1 MILRL
6 RFRLVCGLSY
16 GSTPSKLPARLGRRP
31 GKSGRTGRGRRRIGS
46 GVSLILDAG
55 AGSSA
60 EATACPAPGRLPG
73 PGPGG
78 LPGGVP
84 PTVQGEGSPAGKAKH
99 PRDGRAR
106 HGSWE
111 RAARPRN
118 PSARAAGPGAT
129 GSPGSIS
136 TSSEGPQIEQSASH
150 DLPIAF
156 RAFLAQRRVRKQ
168 SSHRAAFATAS
179 CGGRQARLHLR
190 EPLGRLLPDQ
200 GLVVVEQGIGQG
212 LGGLGMAS
220 SSRTCPA
227 PSPPCGGPSSER
239 RSATS

>member
-6 RFRLVCGLSY
+6 RFRLVCE
-16 GSTPSKLPARLGRRP
+16 LPLRLYAEQSFRP
-31 GKSGRTGRGRRRIGS
+31 GSDAGRESRTGRGRRRS
-46 GVSLILDAG
+46 AARASLILDAG
-55 AGSSA
+55 FVGGIDGMSERAG
-60 EATACPAPGRLPG
+60 RRPG
-73 PGPGG
+73 PGRGG

-84 PTVQGEGSPAGKAKH
+84 PTVQGNGVPAGKAKH

-118 PSARAAGPGAT
+118 PSARVAGQERPAVPVR
-129 GSPGSIS
+129 SSA
-136 TSSEGPQIEQSASH
+136 SSEGPQIEQSVSQ

-179 CGGRQARLHLR
+179 WAAGRHGFIFASASAASCRTRALSSWSKASARASAASGWHLQSYFPSALR
-190 EPLGRLLPDQ
+190 RLAAGHP
-200 GLVVVEQGIGQG
+200 VEG
-212 LGGLGMAS
+212 
-220 SSRTCPA
+220 
-227 PSPPCGGPSSER
+227 